1 MKMNKRNKLCFKMA
15 VMVFLL
21 CMMTG
26 GKVCRAE
33 EITDLSGK
41 KLTGYLET
49 SKSQKTYRICAVKT
63 GSITLRFS
71 PKQGKNGVGWGYDLE
86 LYSDN
91 GKKIIA
97 YSRCR
102 TETIR
107 TFYVKK
113 GNYYVVVKA
122 AWSGAAP
129 DADGGYEISALSKT
143 ENIASM
149 KQTIIHYARKT
160 RWVKWKKVWGADGY
174 EIQIYPNKRLAA
186 GSAKILTTSE
196 NYVKI
201 PKRLFKGTY
210 YVRIRAYRDCITGE
224 RIYGKYTRVKKIKSK

>member
-1 MKMNKRNKLCFKMA
+1 MKMNKRNKISFTIAML
-15 VMVFLL
+15 VFLL

-33 EITDLSGK
+33 EITDLSAQK
-41 KLTGYLET
+41 TTGCIET
-49 SKSQKTYRICAVKT
+49 AKSQKTYRICVTKT
-63 GSITLRFS
+63 GSVTLKFA
-71 PKQGKNGVGWGYDLE
+71 PKTGKTGVGWGYDLE
-86 LYSDN
+86 LYSGN
-91 GKKIIA
+91 GKKIITYA
-97 YSRCR
+97 RCR
-102 TETIR
+102 TATTR
-107 TFYVKK
+107 TFYAKK
-113 GNYYVVVKA
+113 GSYYVVVKA

-143 ENIASM
+143 ENVASM
-149 KQTIIHYARKT
+149 KQTVIHYAKKT
-160 RWVKWKKVWGADGY
+160 RWMKWKKVRGADGY
-174 EIQIYPNKRLAA
+174 EIQIYPNKRLVA

-224 RIYGKYTRVKKIKSK
+224 QIYGKFTQVKKIKSK